1 MDIFDLI
8 LVVGLTARATR
19 LAVYDAAGEIIRRPI
34 FWIAGKI
41 GGRRGDDWA
50 DGLLGCPF
58 CIGFWLALAAASSW
72 AAWGGTT
79 AWTVIALAATASYAA
94 GHLAGTL
101 DDDRSGG
108 W

>member
-1 MDIFDLI
+1 MDIFDLV

-19 LAVYDAAGEIIRRPI
+19 LAVYDAAGDIIRTPI
-34 FWIAGKI
+34 IWAASRF
-41 GGRRGDDWA
+41 GRRGEAWA
-50 DGLLGCPF
+50 DDLLACPF

-72 AAWGGTT
+72 AAWGDTT

-101 DDDRSGG
+101 DDDRFGG